1 MEVSHFLAHHIRVEA
16 QRRAG
21 PLIGVGRETGR
32 MDDALTWSEVRD
44 LVDVGRSDDVS
55 GLIDRLVE
63 YRDRVGD
70 RWEMDPAR

>member
-1 MEVSHFLAHHIRVEA
+1 MADAQTGEVMTTSHVYGTVHLA
-16 QRRAG
+16 
-21 PLIGVGRETGR
+21 IGVQTVS
-32 MDDALTWSEVRD
+32 MDDDALTWSEVRD
-44 LVDVGRSDDVS
+44 LVDVGRSSDVS

>member
-1 MEVSHFLAHHIRVEA
+1 
-16 QRRAG
+16 
-21 PLIGVGRETGR
+21 